1 MADLGI
7 AFLLAPGAG
16 APSSHPR
23 MRTFARL
30 LGSIGKVQPFDYP
43 YMIEGRGR
51 PDPLPKLIAAHRAA
65 LAALR
70 ASHDGPIVLAGK
82 SMGGRVGCHVALVEP
97 VEAVICLGYPL
108 CGAGD
113 RSKLRDQVLLEL
125 RTPAMFVQGTRDPLC
140 PLDASRGRAEA
151 DARALDA
158 SCRRR
163 RRPLASRRARRRS
176 RRSARPR
183 RKRTIKFWSRSPA
196 SSKTRSEIVAKPAP
210 PPSDASPGSGEYW
223 PPPSRP

>member
-1 MADLGI
+1 MPANAPASGI
-7 AFLLAPGAG
+7 AFLVAPGAG
-16 APSSHPR
+16 APSTHPR

-30 LGSIGKVQPFDYP
+30 LGSLGRVEPFDYP

-70 ASHDGPIVLAGK
+70 QSNDGPIVLAGK

-97 VEAVICLGYPL
+97 VAAVICFGYPL

-140 PLDASRGRAEA
+140 PLELLEGVRKQMRAPSTLHVVDGA
-151 DARALDA
+151 DHSL
-158 SCRRR
+158 
-163 RRPLASRRARRRS
+163 L
-176 RRSARPR
+176 
-183 RKRTIKFWSRSPA
+183 
-196 SSKTRSEIVAKPAP
+196 VAKATLKAEGSTQEKADDQILKAIARFLEDALGR
-210 PPSDASPGSGEYW
+210 PS
-223 PPPSRP
+223 